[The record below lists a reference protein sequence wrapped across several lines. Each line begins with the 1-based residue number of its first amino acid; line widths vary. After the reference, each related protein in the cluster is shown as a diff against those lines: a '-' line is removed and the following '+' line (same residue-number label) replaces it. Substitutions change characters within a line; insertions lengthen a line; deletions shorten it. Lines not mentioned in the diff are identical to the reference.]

1 MLSYTK
7 LIVAKLAGGA
17 ARFALLAVVLIL
29 AAGPMWAQCPMCKK
43 TASYQKAS
51 AIEALNK
58 GIILL
63 AIPPAAII
71 GGIVWLTYRHRDG
84 YRPDPSS

>member
-1 MLSYTK
+1 MLSSVGKPLTGFARK
-7 LIVAKLAGGA
+7 AARAALLAAALTLAGGP
-17 ARFALLAVVLIL
+17 V
-29 AAGPMWAQCPMCKK
+29 WAQCQMCKK

-51 AIEALNK
+51 AIEALNQ

-71 GGIVWLTYRHRDG
+71 GGIVWLTYRHRNG
-84 YRPDPSS
+84 YRPEG

>member
-1 MLSYTK
+1 ML
-7 LIVAKLAGGA
+7 AKLAGGA
-17 ARFALLAVVLIL
+17 ARVAVVAVTLALLA
-29 AAGPMWAQCPMCKK
+29 GPLWAQCQMCKK